1 MVGRMVV
8 AIEVE
13 GRLTM
18 VLLEHPM
25 AMVLNMLV
33 VVRMKAR
40 LVKQRM
46 DHKAN
51 LKLKADCLNL
61 W

>member
-1 MVGRMVV
+1 MVDHMVV
-8 AIEVE
+8 AIEAE

-18 VLLEHPM
+18 VLLEHPK

-33 VVRMKAR
+33 VVRMRAR

-51 LKLKADCLNL
+51 LKLKVECLSL